1 MRARKILARIDG
13 EIALT
18 REAVERSREAIEWSS
33 SRYIE
38 LAERGERDHRELM
51 EQSERR
57 YQEQLQV
64 TREVIRRNE
73 LAFNEFVGVLGRLV
87 ERVDEW
93 AEETRAQSR
102 AIFALIDRLEGGGT
116 AAAG

>member
-1 MRARKILARIDG
+1 LVTGRKILARIDR

-18 REAVERSREAIEWSS
+18 REAVERSREAIERSD
-33 SRYIE
+33 SRY
-38 LAERGERDHRELM
+38 RELM

-64 TREVIRRNE
+64 TREVVRRNQ
-73 LAFNEFVGVLGRLV
+73 LAFNEFVRILGRLV
-87 ERVDEW
+87 EKVGEL

-102 AIFALIDRLEGGGT
+102 AIFALIDRLENGGAKPASG
-116 AAAG
+116 